1 MNKIAIAVVVSLLA
15 GFAVGA
21 WVAGDDPEGSTAPPA
36 AGSVILDSD
45 SSADD
50 RLSRLERIIAEERDA
65 RIALED
71 TIAMLFEEIERL
83 EGVGGPTVAELRARA
98 ERENAARTKSRSV
111 SGDDTDWIRDYQERR
126 VGRLIDSGFSENE
139 ARRILEQESEAA
151 FKALEAAWEAQRSG
165 ESIDRY
171 SSDLDPYAIMR
182 SELGD
187 DTYAQ
192 YLEAQGQPTSI
203 KITQVLSGS
212 PGSQIGLQPGDEL
225 VSYAG
230 ERVFSVTE
238 LRDRSMQGNPGEDV
252 VIEIERDGTRIQLTV
267 PRGPI
272 GITGSGANLRGANRW
287 GG

>member
-21 WVAGDDPEGSTAPPA
+21 WLAGDDPEGSTAPPA